1 MRFSDDTKWF
11 SLRPKLGVDYV
22 LVVDCAAGG
31 VFECKT
37 VELAEEAIRNASRK
51 GCGYMLRT
59 EDIITKEKN

>member
-11 SLRPKLGVDYV
+11 SIRPNLGVDYV